1 MQRWA
6 KERLGYYEQEDLV
19 LEAEKMKQ
27 LLRACELELREMD
40 LIIAYSKDESRH
52 ALIQIPSRTR
62 HT

>member
-1 MQRWA
+1 
-6 KERLGYYEQEDLV
+6 V
-19 LEAEKMKQ
+19 LEAEKMKH

>member
-1 MQRWA
+1 M
-6 KERLGYYEQEDLV
+6 

-27 LLRACELELREMD
+27 LVRACELELREMD
-40 LIIAYSKDESRH
+40 LIIAYRKDESRH